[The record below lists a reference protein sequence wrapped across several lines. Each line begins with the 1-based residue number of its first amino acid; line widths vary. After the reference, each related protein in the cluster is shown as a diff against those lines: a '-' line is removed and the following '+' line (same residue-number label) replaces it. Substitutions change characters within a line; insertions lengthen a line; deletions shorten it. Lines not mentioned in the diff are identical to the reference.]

1 MDHFHALVHA
11 DDTLIMSTNRDGF
24 IHKCNQMMI
33 YFEDNQL
40 KLNLSKSSYLIINP
54 SIDDKKCSIKL
65 EKGLL
70 EYKHSQYY
78 LGIIISDDGLI
89 GHDVDSF
96 IKGKRSNLCI
106 KFNNF
111 CSKNSMA
118 PLDVKISV
126 LDSCL
131 ASSLSYANET
141 WADRGRNIETLY
153 RQGLRT
159 ALGVRQS
166 VNNEIIYIETDK
178 FPLKCRIMKQQ
189 LKFWL
194 IVKEY
199 INNNPDS
206 ALYSFVKQAQFL
218 NFEIH

>member
-1 MDHFHALVHA
+1 MVHA

-24 IHKCNQMMI
+24 IHKCNQMMV

-96 IKGKRSNLCI
+96 INGKRSSLCI
-106 KFNNF
+106 KFTNF

-118 PLDVKISV
+118 PLDVKLSV
-126 LDSCL
+126 LDSCV

-166 VNNEIIYIETDK
+166 VNNEIIYIETNK
-178 FPLKCRIMKQQ
+178 YQLKCCIMKQQ

-194 IVKEY
+194 IVKE
-199 INNNPDS
+199 
-206 ALYSFVKQAQFL
+206 
-218 NFEIH
+218 